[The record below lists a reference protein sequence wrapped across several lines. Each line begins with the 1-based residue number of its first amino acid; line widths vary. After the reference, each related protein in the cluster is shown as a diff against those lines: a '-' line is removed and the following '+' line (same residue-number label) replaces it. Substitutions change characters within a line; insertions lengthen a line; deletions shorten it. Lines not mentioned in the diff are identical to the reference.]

1 MTMDFVLR
9 PRSGIFEPNA
19 DVVLDEAGGQV
30 LVAIEVPG
38 ADPESLR
45 VSIDERSLVIVG
57 RRSIGARLRCGSFVQ
72 KEIYD
77 GEFAKRI
84 ALPVAIDYGDLVANY
99 ADGVLVIVLPIAA
112 TAYVPT
118 ARTEIRMIIKR
129 THS

>member
-1 MTMDFVLR
+1 MDFVV
-9 PRSGIFEPNA
+9 RSRAGQFEPNA
-19 DVVLDEAGGQV
+19 DVVLDEAHGTV
-30 LVAIEVPG
+30 LVALEVPG

-45 VSIDERSLVIVG
+45 VCVDDRSLFITG
-57 RRSIGARLRCGSFVQ
+57 RRSIGSRLRHGSFVQ

-84 ALPVAIDYGDLVANY
+84 ALPVAIDYGELVAKY
-99 ADGVLVIVLPIAA
+99 TDGVLVIALAIAA

-118 ARTEIRMIIKR
+118 SRTEIRMIIKR